1 MADKSKELLD
11 SIMESIDEGKEE
23 KSNAGK
29 KHKLDDP
36 NKLKVSGSALNK
48 KPKVAESS
56 SSKGRSSSVTK
67 SVPSLTPSMPST
79 SKEGSELVGL
89 DKLTEVMSKGLVNLG
104 ETFQKS
110 FEVMGDKLT
119 EQITDY
125 VGSCFEQYDA
135 EEYEENEEVEED
147 IGEIEEKDKSEES
160 AFLEGIELNCV
171 DLCGPEVSP
180 HLAKLVKKFL
190 MEKMNEAAYTSKDEL
205 YPRPK
210 NIESTSVPKVNKPIW
225 DGMRKFTRSNDAT
238 LQKVQKDFLKSALP
252 ITEVIS
258 KLLAAREDPSTL
270 NVDQMVLSLTD
281 SLAFLGAA
289 NVEMVNK
296 RKELIKADLP
306 KNMQGLCKEGEF
318 SSSLLFGENLSAKIK
333 DMTEE
338 NKVNSKVILQRPFM
352 NRGNARGRSFNMRR
366 GIRGRGRFGPYN
378 REGSSAGRSNYNR
391 GSYNN
396 NNGKSNYRRGSL
408 NKRGLSRQ

>member
-23 KSNAGK
+23 KSIAGK
-29 KHKLDDP
+29 KHKLDDQ
-36 NKLKVSGSALNK
+36 NKLKVSGSAVNK
-48 KPKVAESS
+48 KPKVAEPS
-56 SSKGRSSSVTK
+56 SSKGRSSSATK
-67 SVPSLTPSMPST
+67 LISPLPTSMPST

-119 EQITDY
+119 EQITEY
-125 VGSCFEQYDA
+125 VGSCFEEYEA
-135 EEYEENEEVEED
+135 EEYEEEEEVEQD
-147 IGEIEEKDKSEES
+147 IGEKES
-160 AFLEGIELNCV
+160 AFLDSIELNCV
-171 DLCGPEVSP
+171 DSCGPEVSP
-180 HLAKLVKKFL
+180 HLAKLVNKFL
-190 MEKMNEAAYTSKDEL
+190 SEKMNEAAYNNKDEL

-238 LQKVQKDFLKSALP
+238 LQKVQKEFLKSALP

-258 KLLAAREDPSTL
+258 KLLAAREDPSIL
-270 NVDQMVLSLTD
+270 NLDQIVLSLTD

-296 RKELIKADLP
+296 RKDLIKADLP
-306 KNMQGLCKEGEF
+306 KSMQGLCKEGEF
-318 SSSLLFGENLSAKIK
+318 SSSLLFGDNLSAKIK

-338 NKVNSKVILQRPFM
+338 NKVNSKVVVQRPFM
-352 NRGNARGRSFNMRR
+352 NRGSARGRSFYMKR
-366 GIRGRGRFGPYN
+366 GVRGRGRFGPYN

-396 NNGKSNYRRGSL
+396 NGKSNYRRRSL
-408 NKRGLSRQ
+408 NKRGLSRK